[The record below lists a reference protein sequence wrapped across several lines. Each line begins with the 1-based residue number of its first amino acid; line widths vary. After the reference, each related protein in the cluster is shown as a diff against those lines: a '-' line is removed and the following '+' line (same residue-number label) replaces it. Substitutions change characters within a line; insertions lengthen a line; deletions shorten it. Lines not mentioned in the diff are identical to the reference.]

1 MSTPTAQ
8 DQRLEQTQTPS
19 PAPTPTP
26 PAGPRHPRLRRF
38 LRVLRTAVVVLAL
51 LAAAVVGGNHVIR
64 QRLAAQAFVN
74 LGGAVLTAEAVSVGS
89 PDAGVV
95 TDLKV
100 AEQSQVRAGQELA
113 RVMLTTTSGT
123 GKEQYQDLRAP
134 TAGTVASLDV
144 PVGGVAKA
152 GEPVIILYDQT
163 KLTFQAQVTVN
174 DLRKLRIG
182 MTASV
187 RGPGLARPIAAKLDH
202 AVPHVGPDP
211 LAGTDRITV
220 VLVPEPGAVAAV
232 SKLVPGLQFRATVDT
247 RTAVG
252 GTPAVNSAQ

>member
-19 PAPTPTP
+19 PAPTVETVP
-26 PAGPRHPRLRRF
+26 GPRHPRLRHF
-38 LRVLRTAVVVLAL
+38 LRVLRTVVVVLAL
-51 LAAAVVGGNHVIR
+51 LAAAVLGGNHVIR
-64 QRLAAQAFVN
+64 QRLAAKAFVD

-95 TDLKV
+95 TDVKV
-100 AEQSQVRAGQELA
+100 AERSQVRAGQELA
-113 RVMLTTTSGT
+113 RVMLTTAGT
-123 GKEQYQDLRAP
+123 DKPQFQDLRAP
-134 TAGTVASLDV
+134 TAGTVAALDV

-163 KLTFQAQVTVN
+163 KLTFQAQVAVK
-174 DLRKLRIG
+174 DLRKLRVG

-187 RGPGLARPIAAKLDH
+187 RGPGLTRPIVAKLDH
-202 AVPHVGPDP
+202 VVPHVGSDP

-220 VLVPEPGAVAAV
+220 VLVPEPAAVAAV

-252 GTPAVNSAQ
+252 GTPAVNSAR

>member
-8 DQRLEQTQTPS
+8 DNRLEQTPG

-26 PAGPRHPRLRRF
+26 PAPGPRHPRLRRF
-38 LRVLRTAVVVLAL
+38 LRVLRTVVVVLVL
-51 LAAAVVGGNHVIR
+51 VAAAVVGGNHIVR
-64 QRLAAQAFVN
+64 QRLAAKAFVN

-95 TDLKV
+95 TDMKV

-113 RVMLTTTSGT
+113 RVMLTSAGND
-123 GKEQYQDLRAP
+123 KPQYQDLRAP
-134 TAGTVASLDV
+134 TGGTVASLDV

-163 KLTFQAQVTVN
+163 KLTFQAQVTVD

-187 RGPGLARPIAAKLDH
+187 RGPGLARPIVAKLDH

-232 SKLVPGLQFRATVDT
+232 SRLVPGLQFRAIVDT

-252 GTPAVNSAQ
+252 GTPAVNSAR

>member
-1 MSTPTAQ
+1 
-8 DQRLEQTQTPS
+8 
-19 PAPTPTP
+19 
-26 PAGPRHPRLRRF
+26 
-38 LRVLRTAVVVLAL
+38 VVAL
-51 LAAAVVGGNHVIR
+51 LAAAVAGGNHIIR
-64 QRLAAQAFVN
+64 QRLAAQAYVD

-95 TDLKV
+95 IDMKV
-100 AEQSQVRAGQELA
+100 AEQSQVHAGQELA
-113 RVMLTTTSGT
+113 RVMLTSAGT
-123 GKEQYQDLRAP
+123 DKPQFQDLRAP
-134 TAGTVASLDV
+134 TAGTVAALDV

-152 GEPVIILYDQT
+152 GEPVVILYDQT

-182 MTASV
+182 MTAAV
-187 RGPGLARPIAAKLDH
+187 RGPGLTSPIAVRLDH
-202 AVPHVGPDP
+202 VVPHVGPDP

-220 VLVPEPGAVAAV
+220 VLAPEPGAVPAV

-252 GTPAVNSAQ
+252 GTPAVNSAR

>member
-8 DQRLEQTQTPS
+8 DHRLEQT
-19 PAPTPTP
+19 PAPATT
-26 PAGPRHPRLRRF
+26 AETARGPRHPRLRRF
-38 LRVLRTAVVVLAL
+38 LRVLRTAVVVVAL
-51 LAAAVVGGNHVIR
+51 LAAAVAGGNHIIR
-64 QRLAAQAFVN
+64 QRLAAQAYVD

-95 TDLKV
+95 TDVKV
-100 AEQSQVRAGQELA
+100 AEQSQVHAGQELA
-113 RVMLTTTSGT
+113 RVMLTSAGT
-123 GKEQYQDLRAP
+123 DRPQFQDLRAP
-134 TAGTVASLDV
+134 TAGTVAALDV

-152 GEPVIILYDQT
+152 GEPVVILYDQT

-182 MTASV
+182 MTAAV
-187 RGPGLARPIAAKLDH
+187 RGPGLTSPTAARLDH
-202 AVPHVGPDP
+202 VVPHVGSDP
-211 LAGTDRITV
+211 LSGTDRITV
-220 VLVPEPGAVAAV
+220 VLVPEPSAVPAV

-252 GTPAVNSAQ
+252 GTPAVNSAR

>member
-8 DQRLEQTQTPS
+8 DRRLEQTPG

-26 PAGPRHPRLRRF
+26 PAGPRHPRLRPF
-38 LRVLRTAVVVLAL
+38 LRVLRTAVVVVAL

-64 QRLAAQAFVN
+64 QRLAAQAYVD

-95 TDLKV
+95 TDMKV
-100 AEQSQVRAGQELA
+100 AEQSQVHAGQELA
-113 RVMLTTTSGT
+113 RVMLTTAGT
-123 GKEQYQDLRAP
+123 GKPQFQDLRAP
-134 TAGTVASLDV
+134 TAGTVAALDV

-152 GEPVIILYDQT
+152 GEPVVILYDQT

-187 RGPGLARPIAAKLDH
+187 RGPGLIRPIAATLDH
-202 AVPHVGPDP
+202 VVPHVGPDP
-211 LAGTDRITV
+211 LTGTDRIMV
-220 VLVPEPGAVAAV
+220 VLVPEPAAVAAV

-247 RTAVG
+247 RTAGG
-252 GTPAVNSAQ
+252 GTPAVNSAR